1 MYQRILLPLDLTEH
15 HAHALER
22 AVDIAKR
29 SEAEIRLLHVVE
41 TVAGVDFDSE
51 QDFYRRFYERSQEK
65 LAAKADQLTA
75 QGCTVEFATTYGNR
89 GDEIVQYAIEQEIDL
104 MIVSSPALKA
114 DDPRRGL
121 ASLSWKLGILAPCDV
136 LLVK

>member
-22 AVDIAKR
+22 AAELAKR
-29 SEAEIRLLHVVE
+29 SDAELRLLHVVE
-41 TVAGVDFDSE
+41 TVAGVDFESE

-65 LAAKADQLTA
+65 LAAKADQLTK
-75 QGCTVEFATTYGNR
+75 QGCSVEFTTTYGNR
-89 GDEIVQYAIEQEIDL
+89 GDEILQYAIEQEIDL
-104 MIVSSPALKA
+104 MIVSSPALKPE
-114 DDPRRGL
+114 DPRRGL